1 VLTAC
6 GIARVGFGRLSRR
19 RNLLCGLYQAAGL
32 APARHVLAAKGAARR
47 GVATT
52 AVLGKQALR
61 LRGGGSTIQGV
72 AAREVLDSRGN
83 PTVEVDLTTDV
94 GTFRAIVPSG
104 ASTGIYEACEL
115 RDGDKARYCGK
126 GKLPR
131 ARTRARTR
139 ARLPLRL
146 GGASRAARPERVRHV
161 SYVVVCPCWSLM
173 SDNVMSL
180 LRVLMPGVLKAV
192 QNVEQLAAAIKGMD
206 PTDQEAIDKKVRQ
219 CPSPSVCALRVSFV
233 CTYACAHAYYAC
245 VYRPCTCL

>member
-1 VLTAC
+1 MAPVLTAC

-126 GKLPR
+126 GKRPR
-131 ARTRARTR
+131 VRTRARTR

-161 SYVVVCPCWSLM
+161 S
-173 SDNVMSL
+173 
-180 LRVLMPGVLKAV
+180 
-192 QNVEQLAAAIKGMD
+192 
-206 PTDQEAIDKKVRQ
+206 
-219 CPSPSVCALRVSFV
+219 
-233 CTYACAHAYYAC
+233 
-245 VYRPCTCL
+245 